1 MQLLVVLT
9 KPFSLSLQVEK
20 LSQLKPKQVDQLS
33 QLTEEQIDT
42 LLKVPPGF
50 DFTKIPSDVNNIDFD
65 EAVTILDNV
74 DPNDLPILPEEDYD
88 YYDDEDEPKILR
100 RHSIP
105 FEPSPEFFAAS
116 SKLDNNQALA
126 IKRDELNASSVMPT
140 TLRYLKFRVSL
151 TLNSV
156 TAVLK
161 KWHDC
166 AGNCL

>member
-1 MQLLVVLT
+1 MCTLSKQ
-9 KPFSLSLQVEK
+9 PFSRLNLFTFQVEK

-42 LLKVPPGF
+42 LLNLPAGF
-50 DFTKIPSDVNNIDFD
+50 DFTKIPSDPNNIDFD

-74 DPNDLPILPEEDYD
+74 DPDDLPILPEEDYYD
-88 YYDDEDEPKILR
+88 YDYDEDDEPKILR

-105 FEPSPEFFAAS
+105 FEPSPEFFQPS
-116 SKLDNNQALA
+116 TKLDNNQASAA
-126 IKRDELNASSVMPT
+126 IKRDELNASSASVMPT

-156 TAVLK
+156 E
-161 KWHDC
+161 
-166 AGNCL
+166 